1 MISFHFSLQ
10 SLLPT
15 QTSAN
20 ISVTRSSCSTHLS
33 AVLQA
38 EGEQRGGL
46 TLHLTC
52 QPNLNLKAS
61 VQHSIE
67 AMKTLG
73 FPTRGG
79 ITLNVSTAHVPGVE
93 ADLELGRC
101 FFRGRLGK
109 TKSPQREEER
119 SSYVVNVTNFCPAL
133 QVQQSEYSHTS
144 KPYQHAQI
152 ARIFITSSRGKTFFF
167 YHSVKI
173 FTRQHSFNAFYCPL
187 AHQTTTHLLNQQRS
201 IRQYLFIPLR
211 KFSCLTKT
219 HSQYRHR
226 QGHTNIKTKNIK
238 VPMLDQ

>member
-1 MISFHFSLQ
+1 MNLFKKCKLYFRFFRIISFRFSLQ

-20 ISVTRSSCSTHLS
+20 ISVTRSGCSTHLS

-93 ADLELGRC
+93 VDLELGRC
-101 FFRGRLGK
+101 FFRGRVGK

-133 QVQQSEYSHTS
+133 QVRQSEYSHT
-144 KPYQHAQI
+144 
-152 ARIFITSSRGKTFFF
+152 
-167 YHSVKI
+167 
-173 FTRQHSFNAFYCPL
+173 
-187 AHQTTTHLLNQQRS
+187 AHRN
-201 IRQYLFIPLR
+201 F
-211 KFSCLTKT
+211 
-219 HSQYRHR
+219 
-226 QGHTNIKTKNIK
+226 
-238 VPMLDQ
+238 